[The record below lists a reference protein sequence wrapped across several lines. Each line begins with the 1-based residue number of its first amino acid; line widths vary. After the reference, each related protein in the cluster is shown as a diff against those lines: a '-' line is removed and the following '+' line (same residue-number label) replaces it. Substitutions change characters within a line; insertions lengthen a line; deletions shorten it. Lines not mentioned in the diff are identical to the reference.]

1 MLTRLRI
8 KGFKNLRDVDLH
20 FGPFTCIAG
29 RNGVGKSN
37 LFDAITLMS
46 DLASMPVMKAALK
59 VRGTNGRLAD
69 VDSLFMRDRSGQ
81 AKSIEFVA
89 EMIVASSVV
98 DDFDREAKPTS
109 TFVEYTLELRFNP
122 SSADATTKDP
132 VYIEREELRAKR
144 SSDAAKELPFNP
156 GNAWIKRFVAGPGKR
171 TAAFIETVP
180 AEGTDQNV
188 IVLRGEVPRGEGRK
202 STGRPPQIPARKS
215 PQTVLSGVNTISHAT
230 ALAARREMQTWRLL
244 QLEPSALRKSDEY
257 RSDSHVSPTGEHL
270 PATLKRL
277 GGNAEVA
284 ARLSDLIPGIYSVDV
299 DLDDVRETLTLMVTM
314 RDKLAYAASSLS
326 DGTLRFLALAVLASD
341 PESTGLVC
349 MEEPENGIHP
359 LRIPEMLSL
368 VRSLA
373 DVFDSDSTDLLVGP
387 SPRQV
392 IINTHSP
399 LVVAELPP
407 DELLMAQTVRFKG
420 SEFVEFR
427 PLWDTWRAKVA
438 RLTASDIITRGEL
451 LHYLQGAAPAKRL
464 KADIRVADV
473 AEAAVWRQDEMHLS
487 AS

>member
-8 KGFKNLRDVDLH
+8 KGFKNLRDVDLR

-69 VDSLFMRDRSGQ
+69 VDSLFMRDGSGQ

-109 TFVEYTLELRFNP
+109 TFVEYTLELRLNP
-122 SSADATTKDP
+122 SSADAATKDP

-180 AEGTDQNV
+180 AVGTDQNV
-188 IVLRGEVPRGEGRK
+188 IVLRGEVQRGEGRT

-257 RSDSHVSPTGEHL
+257 RSDSHVRAQVFCL
-270 PATLKRL
+270 LK
-277 GGNAEVA
+277 
-284 ARLSDLIPGIYSVDV
+284 
-299 DLDDVRETLTLMVTM
+299 
-314 RDKLAYAASSLS
+314 
-326 DGTLRFLALAVLASD
+326 FL
-341 PESTGLVC
+341 E
-349 MEEPENGIHP
+349 
-359 LRIPEMLSL
+359 
-368 VRSLA
+368 
-373 DVFDSDSTDLLVGP
+373 
-387 SPRQV
+387 
-392 IINTHSP
+392 
-399 LVVAELPP
+399 
-407 DELLMAQTVRFKG
+407 
-420 SEFVEFR
+420 
-427 PLWDTWRAKVA
+427 
-438 RLTASDIITRGEL
+438 DI
-451 LHYLQGAAPAKRL
+451 
-464 KADIRVADV
+464 
-473 AEAAVWRQDEMHLS
+473 
-487 AS
+487 

>member
-8 KGFKNLRDVDLH
+8 NGFKNLRDVDLH

-37 LFDAITLMS
+37 LFDAITLLS

-59 VRGTNGRLAD
+59 VRGTNGRIAD
-69 VDSLFMRDRSGQ
+69 VESLFTRDGSGE
-81 AKSIEFVA
+81 AKSLEFVA
-89 EMIVASSVV
+89 EMIVASNVV
-98 DDFDREAKPTS
+98 DDFDREAKPTA
-109 TFVEYTLELRFNP
+109 TFVEYTLELRLNP
-122 SSADATTKDP
+122 SSANATAKDP
-132 VYIEREELRAKR
+132 IYIEREELRAKR

-156 GNAWIKRFVAGPGKR
+156 GSGWIKRYVAGPGKR
-171 TAAFIETVP
+171 TAAFIETTP

-188 IVLRGEVPRGEGRK
+188 IVLRGEVQRGEGRK

-230 ALAARREMQTWRLL
+230 ALAARREMQSWRLL
-244 QLEPSALRKSDEY
+244 QLEPSALRKSDEF
-257 RSDSHVSPTGEHL
+257 RSDSHISSTGEHL

-277 GGNAEVA
+277 GSNADVA
-284 ARLSDLIPGIYSVDV
+284 ARLSDLIPGIHSVDV
-299 DLDDVRETLTLMVTM
+299 DLDDVRETLTLLVTM
-314 RDKLAYAASSLS
+314 RDKLAYSASSLS

-373 DVFDSDSTDLLVGP
+373 DVIELDSPQVFDGP

-407 DELLMAQTVRFKG
+407 DELLMAQTLRLRG
-420 SEFVEFR
+420 SEFVEFK
-427 PLWDTWRAKVA
+427 PLWNTWRARAVGLKPNE
-438 RLTASDIITRGEL
+438 IITRGEL
-451 LHYLQGAAPAKRL
+451 LHYLQGAAPSRRL
-464 KADIRVADV
+464 KAETRVADI
-473 AEAAVWRQDEMHLS
+473 AESLQPRQVELHFVEP
-487 AS
+487 